1 LLLPSLT
8 LLAAE
13 LEIAADHLP
22 AFVQAGSVERK
33 ARTEQKVSFYSM
45 RKRFRN
51 VQRRAPCGNGK
62 DN

>member
-22 AFVQAGSVERK
+22 AFVQASSIKRK
-33 ARTEQKVSFYSM
+33 VRTEQKV
-45 RKRFRN
+45 
-51 VQRRAPCGNGK
+51 
-62 DN
+62 